1 LKIGAN
7 ICEQSSTIATA
18 GFTSTVE
25 SALNT
30 LTSDTNALFAA
41 VEAKVDSGDAA
52 SLATLQAS
60 IDAAF
65 ATALA
70 TF

>member
-1 LKIGAN
+1 MELIYIK
-7 ICEQSSTIATA
+7 SSTIASA
-18 GFTSTVE
+18 GYTSTVE

-41 VEAKVDSGDAA
+41 IEAKVDTDDAA

-60 IDAAF
+60 VDAAF
-65 ATALA
+65 ATAVA